1 MKRDVIHRLRAVI
14 AALAE
19 QQPASVET
27 AALMREVDQHLLA
40 IESESSAADT
50 SLAAIAEELR
60 APISS
65 ILGWTTMLRDGRS
78 EPTFAA
84 KGLDVIER
92 SARAQQRIIDDVL
105 ARSPSSTRSPPA
117 LRTREKRLAHL
128 CVLVVEDEVD
138 SRELIELLLAS
149 EGASVRCAGSAMEA
163 LELLDAVAP
172 DVVLSDIGMPGR
184 DGYWLAAEVRARR
197 PDIAAI
203 ALTAF
208 SARDDVERAIAA
220 GFDHHVAKPVDP
232 EELVRALTV
241 CPHRAA

>member
-1 MKRDVIHRLRAVI
+1 MDSDVIHRLRAII
-14 AALAE
+14 AALAK
-19 QQPASVET
+19 QQPGSAET
-27 AALMREVDQHLLA
+27 AALTREAEGHLLA
-40 IESESSAADT
+40 IESSVDDT
-50 SLAAIAEELR
+50 SVASIADELL

-105 ARSPSSTRSPPA
+105 RGSAPR
-117 LRTREKRLAHL
+117 LRKREKRLAHL
-128 CVLVVEDEVD
+128 CILVVEDEAD

-163 LELLDAVAP
+163 LDLLDAVAP

-184 DGYWLAAEVRARR
+184 DGYWLAGEVRARR

-208 SARDDVERAIAA
+208 SARDDVERAIAS

-232 EELVRALTV
+232 EQLVRALTV
-241 CPHRAA
+241 CPRRAA